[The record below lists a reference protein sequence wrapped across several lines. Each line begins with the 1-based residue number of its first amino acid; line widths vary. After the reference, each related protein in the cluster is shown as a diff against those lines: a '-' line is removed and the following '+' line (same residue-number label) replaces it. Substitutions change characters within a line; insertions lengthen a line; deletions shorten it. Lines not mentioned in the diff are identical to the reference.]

1 MSPSVGRWNS
11 QKWFYCPRSVL
22 NLDLNTQISNYLEL
36 WPRLHVNVAD
46 IIMGSDHLML
56 DLEEWSLVLNK
67 MLKWVVFGIFVKIF
81 LHFSIVKLR
90 LILNSK
96 YRQAWL
102 SLVSSS
108 NDFQMTF
115 AFELWVSEDNFWR
128 ASHPHSPP
136 WIKTE
141 TTLDHTWLILTLPEA
156 IRPY

>member
-11 QKWFYCPRSVL
+11 QKWFYCPRCVL

-36 WPRLHVNVAD
+36 WPRLHVAD

-67 MLKWVVFGIFVKIF
+67 MLKWVVFGIFVEIF

-102 SLVSSS
+102 ASVSSS

-115 AFELWVSEDNFWR
+115 AFELWVSEDNLWR
-128 ASHPHSPP
+128 APHPHSPP
-136 WIKTE
+136 WIETE
-141 TTLDHTWLILTLPEA
+141 TTLDHTWLILTLHEA
-156 IRPY
+156 IRQF